1 MLKLNNKQGYP
12 VVPLLDTE
20 FASPPLA
27 LSRWLVS
34 LSAPSPDLSGADAA
48 GGEEEEDVEWEEAVG
63 VAGAFLVPRAEDKG
77 KLISVEVTPVR
88 GALGAHGEDA
98 HAVGVPFTHQVLLPL
113 SITEGP
119 CAKGQVI

>member
-1 MLKLNNKQGYP
+1 M
-12 VVPLLDTE
+12 VPLLDTE

-34 LSAPSPDLSGADAA
+34 LSAPSPNLAGADAA

-88 GALGAHGEDA
+88 GALGEDA

-119 CAKGQVI
+119 CAKSQVI